1 VSGVREVG
9 YRILS
14 HGALPLDLRSNAGI
28 LYVAACGEDDR
39 QLLPGTYIFLVSV
52 ELQQLSTVPHGGMKE
67 LTMLRVDS
75 VTRIS
80 ISISFISCIPLLHCN
95 LFLFSVG
102 N

>member
-1 VSGVREVG
+1 MRTFTCRSTFLYDLELLSWSVCGVREVG

-39 QLLPGTYIFLVSV
+39 QLLPGTL
-52 ELQQLSTVPHGGMKE
+52 
-67 LTMLRVDS
+67 LRVDS
-75 VTRIS
+75 VTHIS
-80 ISISFISCIPLLHCN
+80 ISIYFVSCNPLLPCN
-95 LFLFSVG
+95 FFLSVG

>member
-39 QLLPGTYIFLVSV
+39 QLLPGTYIFACFSRTPVAKY
-52 ELQQLSTVPHGGMKE
+52 QLAA
-67 LTMLRVDS
+67 
-75 VTRIS
+75 
-80 ISISFISCIPLLHCN
+80 
-95 LFLFSVG
+95 
-102 N
+102 